1 MTAIP
6 GESDRDM
13 AKRFYVDTSAY
24 LCILLG
30 ESGHE
35 MLRRELAGAELV
47 SSVLLV
53 LEAGR
58 NLVRLSREGILNA
71 AEFRD
76 CAAALESDM
85 EQFLLRDLTLDLC
98 GFRTMPVVSTPR
110 SLDLAHLRTA
120 LWFHEQERLTRFVSL
135 DETQMV
141 SAREIG
147 LPV

>member
-1 MTAIP
+1 
-6 GESDRDM
+6 M

-35 MLRRELAGAELV
+35 ALRRELGGAELV

-71 AEFRD
+71 AEFQV
-76 CAAALESDM
+76 CAATLEGDM
-85 EQFLLRDLTLDLC
+85 DQFLLRDLTLELC

-120 LWFHEQERLTRFVSL
+120 LWFHEQEKLQRFVSL
-135 DETQMV
+135 DETQLL